1 MPHPGLRRVKVEYLK
16 DPRKIEELSMSIIAE
31 RLRDCNFTAGEWAVV
46 RRVVHTTGDVSF
58 AGLLQFRPGAPE
70 AGAHALTAAGRLWCD
85 VEMVKAGINRR
96 APISVSCRI
105 HEPEVAEKAS
115 RTGTTRAA
123 AAMMA
128 AVEEQPD
135 GGIFVIGNAPTAL
148 FALLEAA
155 AAGRCRPALVVGTP
169 VGFVGAAESKE
180 WLTGFDFPWIS
191 VRGEKGGSTVAA
203 AIVNAILKLKL

>member
-1 MPHPGLRRVKVEYLK
+1 VQYLK
-16 DPRKIEELSMSIIAE
+16 DPQKIEELSMRIIE
-31 RLRDCNFTAGEWAVV
+31 DRLQGCNFTTAEWAVV

-70 AGAHALTAAGRLWCD
+70 AGAHALTAAERLWCD

-96 APISVSCRI
+96 APFAIHCRI
-105 HEPEVAEKAS
+105 HLPEVAEQA
-115 RTGTTRAA
+115 RLAGTTRAA
-123 AAMMA
+123 AAMVA
-128 AVEEQPD
+128 AVEEQPE

-148 FALLEAA
+148 FALLEAVA
-155 AAGRCRPALVVGTP
+155 ADKCRPALVVGTP

-180 WLTGFDFPWIS
+180 WLTSFDFPWIS

-203 AIVNAILKLKL
+203 AIVNALLSLAVTATE